1 MARSIARLTIVFTAL
16 ALLVAAADLTGKWK
30 GAFGERETVLTLK
43 SDGDAIS
50 GTMLGAEGK
59 EHALKGKL
67 DGTRITFTVDSE
79 WQGNP
84 VKLVASGT
92 VEGDEMKL
100 NIGTEDG
107 SWGTELNVKKQ

>member
-1 MARSIARLTIVFTAL
+1 MARSLVRFFTLAAVVA
-16 ALLVAAADLTGKWK
+16 ALLAAADVSGKWK
-30 GAFGERETVLTLK
+30 GALGERDTVLMLK
-43 SDGDAIS
+43 SEGDAIS

-59 EHALKGKL
+59 EHSLKGKI
-67 DGTRITFTVDSE
+67 DGNRISFTVDSE

-84 VKLVASGT
+84 VKLVANGT